1 MPDVTIKGPD
11 GSFSAYLAL
20 PETGSGPGILMIQ
33 EIFGVNQDMRDH
45 CDAMAGQGYVALC
58 PDLFWRLKPG
68 VQLTDQTDAEWQQAA
83 ELYQALDTDMAV
95 EDLKQSLTYLRG
107 LDACSGKVG
116 SMGFCL
122 GGLLA
127 YLMATRSD
135 TDCNIGYYSVGI
147 ETRLDEA
154 AQITAP
160 TLLHIAEEDK
170 FVPPAIQRQIH
181 DGLKDH
187 AAVTL
192 YSYPGMDHAFARHNG
207 THYDAD
213 AALLAE
219 TRSRD
224 LLQTCLQE

>member
-1 MPDVTIKGPD
+1 MPDVTINGPD
-11 GSFSAYLAL
+11 GSFSAYLAE
-20 PETGSGPGILMIQ
+20 PASGSGPGILMIQ

-45 CDAMAGQGYVALC
+45 CDAMAAQGYIALC

-83 ELYQALDTDMAV
+83 ELYQALDPDKAV
-95 EDLKQSLTYLRG
+95 EDLKQALSHLRAMDG
-107 LDACSGKVG
+107 CSGKVG

-135 TDCNIGYYSVGI
+135 TDCNIGYYGVGI
-147 ETRLDEA
+147 ETRLGEA
-154 AQITAP
+154 DRITAP

-170 FVPPAIQRQIH
+170 FVPPEVQRQLQ

-187 AAVTL
+187 PAVTL
-192 YSYPGMDHAFARHNG
+192 FSYAGMDHAFARHNG
-207 THYDAD
+207 THFDAEA
-213 AALLAE
+213 AALAE
-219 TRSRD
+219 GRSRD
-224 LLQTCLQE
+224 LLRASLQG